1 MTSVQV
7 IWHDIECGGYRA
19 DLDLWLD
26 LAASEQGPVLDVG
39 AGTGRVTLELARAGH
54 EVVALDREP
63 EFLDELRRRAGTL
76 AVQTVVGDAGGFEL
90 PGRRFGLIIAPM
102 QTIQLL
108 GRRGRAG
115 CLKSVRE
122 HLAPHGLAACALA
135 SDIDP
140 FDGRSV
146 VLPLPDM
153 DVIDGTSY
161 YSQPIALRDVG
172 ERMAIERVRT
182 VVTATGE
189 RSSCEDVIHL
199 DKVDAAQ
206 VEAEAL
212 RAGLRPAGR
221 RLIAPTDE
229 HEGTT
234 VVMLRG

>member
-1 MTSVQV
+1 MSLV
-7 IWHDIECGGYRA
+7 IWHDLECGRYAA
-19 DLDLWLD
+19 DLPVWRE
-26 LAASEQGPVLDVG
+26 LAGAEGGPVLDLG
-39 AGTGRVTLELARAGH
+39 AGTGRVTLDLARHGH
-54 EVVALDREP
+54 HVVALDREP
-63 EFLDELRRRAGTL
+63 AFLAALRERAGDL
-76 AVQTVVGDAGGFEL
+76 PVETVVGDASRFDLGE
-90 PGRRFGLIIAPM
+90 RRFGLVIAPM

-115 CLKSVRE
+115 FLKAVRR

-140 FDGRSV
+140 FDGLSV

-161 YSQPIALRDVG
+161 YSQPIALRDAG
-172 ERMAIERVRT
+172 DRMAIERVRT
-182 VVTATGE
+182 VITATGE

-212 RAGLRPAGR
+212 RARLRPAGR
-221 RLIAPTDE
+221 RVIAPTDE